1 MSAQVVTYRVDDSTV
16 VSFEIEPTE
25 GFSPASAGD
34 VACRVR
40 DAVAPAIEAAKAVLD
55 KAKEARPDGIELKF
69 GVKVSGTANWL
80 VARAATEGNF
90 EITLSWSPSSSE
102 DGEPGVDDK

>member
-1 MSAQVVTYRVDDSTV
+1 MSARLSPIEWMIPPSLASKLSPRKDSALPVPVT
-16 VSFEIEPTE
+16 
-25 GFSPASAGD
+25 SPARYGMLWH
-34 VACRVR
+34 
-40 DAVAPAIEAAKAVLD
+40 PAIEAAKAVLD

-102 DGEPGVDDK
+102 DGEPGVDHK